1 MRMMALARICFAVVL
16 ALVVALGSLTHAL
29 ARYQAAGAQTL
40 VICTGYGL
48 VRITLDAEGNP
59 VEHTL
64 PCPDCIL
71 SLASLAVESRTVAR
85 PDGTAGIFFP
95 VCAGDCV
102 HVVAPHL
109 WPQTRAPPL
118 IV

>member
-1 MRMMALARICFAVVL
+1 MRAWLRIGFPVAL

-29 ARYQAAGAQTL
+29 ARHQAAGAQTL

-48 VRITLDAEGNP
+48 VQITLDADGNP

-71 SLASLAVESRTVAR
+71 SLAALAVENGGVFR
-85 PDGTAGIFFP
+85 PDGASGIVYPARAGGMP
-95 VCAGDCV
+95 
-102 HVVAPHL
+102 VVAPHL
-109 WPQTRAPPL
+109 WPQSRAPPVL
-118 IV
+118 V

>member
-1 MRMMALARICFAVVL
+1 MKALIRICFPLAL

-29 ARYQAAGAQTL
+29 ARHQAAGAQTL

-71 SLASLAVESRTVAR
+71 SLAALAVEGGFVAR
-85 PDGTAGIFFP
+85 PDGASGIVYPVRAGALP
-95 VCAGDCV
+95 
-102 HVVAPHL
+102 VVAPHL
-109 WPQTRAPPL
+109 WPQSRAPPL
-118 IV
+118 LV